1 MVLKSYCK
9 GLVITRGDIAAAY
22 EKWRRALAGHKNAW
36 RVEAEH
42 GSADALIDELAREIS
57 QRSLTL
63 RPIHR
68 YERVEPTNGKRRI
81 IGVESVKQ
89 QVLDYAVIGALE
101 PFLSAK
107 IGYWQVAGVP
117 GKGQASCRRA
127 LRKWVREGGY
137 HVKVDVKQC
146 YPSISHEVVR
156 KIMHKYVRSAD
167 ILYCVDAI
175 LATYDMGG
183 LEIGSYFSLQVANLV
198 LSFAYH
204 HIDGLCKER
213 RGKSVR
219 LISHQIWHMDDG
231 LILGRDKRN
240 LRMAVRS
247 LVRYMRDELGLTIK
261 PWKIARTGEEEPL
274 DLGGF
279 VVRPSRTTM
288 RAGTFIRAKRAFR
301 RFARHHS
308 LRLAR
313 RICSYWGLL
322 KHTDSDGF
330 IARNNIYKLLRLA
343 RAIVSRAGKAEQWSV
358 PLAQPS

>member
-9 GLVITRGDIAAAY
+9 GLVITREDVAAAY

-137 HVKVDVKQC
+137 HVKIDVKQC

>member
-1 MVLKSYCK
+1 M
-9 GLVITRGDIAAAY
+9 
-22 EKWRRALAGHKNAW
+22 
-36 RVEAEH
+36 
-42 GSADALIDELAREIS
+42 
-57 QRSLTL
+57 
-63 RPIHR
+63 
-68 YERVEPTNGKRRI
+68 
-81 IGVESVKQ
+81 
-89 QVLDYAVIGALE
+89 
-101 PFLSAK
+101 
-107 IGYWQVAGVP
+107 
-117 GKGQASCRRA
+117 
-127 LRKWVREGGY
+127 REGGY
-137 HVKVDVKQC
+137 HVKIDVKQC

-156 KIMHKYVRSAD
+156 KIMHRYVRSAD

>member
-9 GLVITRGDIAAAY
+9 GLVITRGDVAAAY

-137 HVKVDVKQC
+137 HVKIDVKQC

-213 RGKSVR
+213 RGKSIR

>member
-9 GLVITRGDIAAAY
+9 GLVITRGDVAAAY

-137 HVKVDVKQC
+137 HVKIDVKQC

>member
-9 GLVITRGDIAAAY
+9 GLVITRGDVAAAY

-42 GSADALIDELAREIS
+42 GSADALIDELTREIS

-137 HVKVDVKQC
+137 HVKIDVKQC